1 MFGKQNTQTQETSE
15 GKVRKQKTLITELN
29 SQKRRQAT
37 GRRIQQ
43 SKKLKPIK
51 REGDQRKIGRK
62 VAKQK

>member
-1 MFGKQNTQTQETSE
+1 MFGKQNTQTQDTSE

-37 GRRIQQ
+37 ERRIQQ